1 MCSHILLMFY
11 GSLKIVKYNLA
22 QKIAL
27 WVWVL
32 HPMLC
37 EARDARQ
44 MHRNKIRH
52 FQRSSAQLITAATDV
67 TAEMSRA
74 AWQSVTRRNNV
85 TRPPAAGSEYVTGD
99 ALTIAVAPSLG
110 NAAQELSKTENWS
123 WYLIHCCIWALGDT
137 TQSFGPE
144 VVSPHQQRLNT
155 F

>member
-32 HPMLC
+32 HPMLR

-52 FQRSSAQLITAATDV
+52 FQRSSCSAHY
-67 TAEMSRA
+67 SSNRCHR
-74 AWQSVTRRNNV
+74 WNV
-85 TRPPAAGSEYVTGD
+85 TSRVTERD
-99 ALTIAVAPSLG
+99 TPQYRHTPTRCRELVCKWWCTDYCCCTQVAPSLG

-137 TQSFGPE
+137 AQSSGPE
-144 VVSPHQQRLNT
+144 MVSP
-155 F
+155 

>member
-32 HPMLC
+32 HLKLR

-52 FQRSSAQLITAATDV
+52 FQRSSCSAHY
-67 TAEMSRA
+67 SSNRCHR
-74 AWQSVTRRNNV
+74 WNV
-85 TRPPAAGSEYVTGD
+85 TSRVTERDTPQYRHTPTRSSYVNGD

-137 TQSFGPE
+137 AQSFGPE
-144 VVSPHQQRLNT
+144 VVSPQHQRLTT